1 MDRADWDH
9 RYDSATLVWGAGPNA
24 LVAELLTPLAP
35 GRALDLASGEGRHT
49 LWLAA
54 RGWRATG
61 IEQSGVA
68 VRRAREL
75 AAAHQPPLTG
85 RATFEEADLVD
96 WRPGPGT
103 ADLVLIA
110 FLHLPAHERRRV
122 LRSAWSALA
131 PGSHLLVVGHDSRN
145 LDEGAGGPDDPA
157 LLYTAGDL
165 LADLGLGGAG
175 PADQSGRATVLCAG
189 EHERPAA
196 SGDRAIDA
204 VLFARREG

>member
-49 LWLAA
+49 LWLAG

-61 IEQSGVA
+61 LEQSGVA

-110 FLHLPAHERRRV
+110 FLHLPAHER
-122 LRSAWSALA
+122 L
-131 PGSHLLVVGHDSRN
+131 
-145 LDEGAGGPDDPA
+145 E
-157 LLYTAGDL
+157 Y
-165 LADLGLGGAG
+165 
-175 PADQSGRATVLCAG
+175 
-189 EHERPAA
+189 AA
-196 SGDRAIDA
+196 SADNERYRLAATAPAKLRVVHEEHRVSQIVYLNGYATLHKSL
-204 VLFARREG
+204 VMGLSLKKLQMKHYNVYM